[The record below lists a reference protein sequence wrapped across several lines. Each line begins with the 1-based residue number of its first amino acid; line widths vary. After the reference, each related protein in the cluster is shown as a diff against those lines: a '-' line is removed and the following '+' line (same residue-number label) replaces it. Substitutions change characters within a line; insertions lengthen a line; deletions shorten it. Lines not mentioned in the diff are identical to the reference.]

1 MLLNNETNSLNPVWI
16 PKFRLTAKEVSS
28 MLGICRDK
36 LNRLQKEDKSFP
48 EALKSGTNRQSA
60 VYFDYL
66 EVMSWYENWKKQIR
80 KI

>member
-1 MLLNNETNSLNPVWI
+1 MLLNNENNNLNHVWV

-36 LNRLQKEDKSFP
+36 LNRLVKEDKTFP
-48 EALKSGTNRQSA
+48 IAFKDGNNRQSA

-66 EVMSWYENWKKQIR
+66 EVMYWYENWKKQIR

>member
-1 MLLNNETNSLNPVWI
+1 MLLNNENNNLNHVWV

-48 EALKSGTNRQSA
+48 KALKSGINRQSA

-66 EVMSWYENWKKQIR
+66 EVMKWYENWKNKVR
-80 KI
+80 SY